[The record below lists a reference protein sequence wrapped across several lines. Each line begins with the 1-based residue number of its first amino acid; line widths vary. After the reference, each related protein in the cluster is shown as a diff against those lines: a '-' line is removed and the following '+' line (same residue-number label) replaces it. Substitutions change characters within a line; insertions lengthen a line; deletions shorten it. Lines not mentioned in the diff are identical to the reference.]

1 MRVITAPE
9 PLLLST
15 IDFNDGVM
23 FLAGSIEMGTAQN
36 WQDRVISDLNDTDI
50 VILNPDA
57 RNGIR

>member
-23 FLAGSIEMGTAQN
+23 FLASSIEMGTAQN
-36 WQDRVISDLNDTDI
+36 WQDRVISDLNNTDI
-50 VILNPDA
+50 VILNP
-57 RNGIR
+57 RR